1 MFETTE
7 KVFARKNITFDE
19 VEKDIITKVFEL
31 TESYRRF

>member
-7 KVFARKNITFDE
+7 KVFARKDVAFNE
-19 VEKDIITKVFEL
+19 VEKNILIKVFEL